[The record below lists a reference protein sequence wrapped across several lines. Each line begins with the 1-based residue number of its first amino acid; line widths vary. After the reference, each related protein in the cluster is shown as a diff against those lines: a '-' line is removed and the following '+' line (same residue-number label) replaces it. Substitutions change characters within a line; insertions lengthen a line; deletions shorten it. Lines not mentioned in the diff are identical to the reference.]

1 MKNPITNSY
10 RAQILRANVDIIRRL
25 GPSVIKPN
33 QRDEM
38 VRVLEDMVQRL
49 QAPQGQEKAE

>member
-10 RAQILRANVDIIRRL
+10 RAQILKANVDIIRRL

-49 QAPQGQEKAE
+49 QAPQGQEKAA